1 MLNIFFRKPLRVII
15 LTSAIGWCS
24 CSDTDKSSE
33 IRSKSSQTNGVRLNS
48 SQSSSE
54 ENNFTPAHAS
64 KAAYNVSAFS
74 GKAEIATYKLDRA
87 RYDSNHPGKAILIFV
102 SEPFLWKKQQVKAD
116 NPKGKSTVNVLKMN
130 RIDRFTTGVYD
141 YSMYTSVF
149 TPIESFSPVY
159 PMKVTFSSQDW
170 CGQAFAQI
178 NNDAGFRY
186 RHFSYFQNEG
196 DEQKSVDYSII
207 EDNIMNLCRI
217 SDTLLPAGDF
227 QIIPS
232 LTYLRTAHQKFQSY
246 AAHGSI
252 DRTDSIVYY
261 NYEIPELKRNVR
273 LKLDPQNNNQILSWT
288 ESYPTIFDG
297 KIRTSTYRLQS
308 ILKTDY
314 WNFNSPKNVEMRKQL
329 NLN

>member
-1 MLNIFFRKPLRVII
+1 M
-15 LTSAIGWCS
+15 
-24 CSDTDKSSE
+24 SSG
-33 IRSKSSQTNGVRLNS
+33 K
-48 SQSSSE
+48 
-54 ENNFTPAHAS
+54 NNFEPAHETES
-64 KAAYNVSAFS
+64 KYDVSAFS
-74 GKAEIATYKLDRA
+74 GKAEIATYKLERA
-87 RYDSNHPGKAILIFV
+87 RYDTTHPGEAILIFV

-116 NPKGKSTVNVLKMN
+116 KPKGKSTVNVLKMN

-149 TPIESFSPVY
+149 TPTEAFSPVY

-170 CGQAFAQI
+170 CGQVFAQI

-196 DEQKSVDYSII
+196 DEQKSVDYSTI

-217 SDTLLPAGDF
+217 SDTLLPTGDF
-227 QIIPS
+227 QMIPS
-232 LTYLRTAHQKFQSY
+232 LTYLRTAHQTFQPY

-252 DRTDSIVYY
+252 DRTDSTVYY
-261 NYEIPELKRNVR
+261 NYEIPKLKRSVR

-297 KIRTSTYRLQS
+297 EIRTSTYRLQS

-314 WNFNSPKNVEMRKQL
+314 WNFNSPKNAKMRKQL
-329 NLN
+329 HLY